1 MVYNIDSIS
10 TTSCH
15 LQLRI
20 DSGLFDKKMSRFDM
34 KLTFETNLT
43 FLYVNWRAIAWHNRS
58 NYQINELISN
68 LILNLLQRDF
78 PTGIPRYRWLST
90 VLVW

>member
-10 TTSCH
+10 TTGCH

-20 DSGLFDKKMSRFDM
+20 DSGIFDKKMSRFDM

-43 FLYVNWRAIAWHNRS
+43 FLYANWRAIAW
-58 NYQINELISN
+58 
-68 LILNLLQRDF
+68 
-78 PTGIPRYRWLST
+78 TT
-90 VLVW
+90 VPIIK